1 MKEIV
6 KLLIDSLNGKS
17 HYVEVASFEPSNSDI
32 SNPFLNAVCSS
43 FVEGFILIYIIVNFR
58 IAEFFERHF

>member
-6 KLLIDSLNGKS
+6 KLLIDPLNGKS
-17 HYVEVASFEPSNSDI
+17 HYVEAASFEPSNSDI

-43 FVEGFILIYIIVNFR
+43 FVEGFKPIHVEFNVLIG
-58 IAEFFERHF
+58 